1 MKSLYHTYVFLL
13 LSVCLSLVACSDD
26 NEAQEDLIEIS
37 PEDSTVLS
45 ASKGGQTVVRFTTTT
60 DWIASSSGSS
70 WCSISPS
77 SGKAGVAQITIT
89 TQENTGYDNREATIT
104 LRAGNAQAR
113 QIVVQQMQKN
123 AFLVAQDEYEVDD
136 EGGALEFEIN
146 TNVADFDVT
155 ISADWVKRVTAS
167 RGMQPVRLAFQI
179 EPNTDNMPREA
190 VITLSKDDVKQEVK
204 IVQDGYASVS
214 CFVVTHTCPVF
225 NIPLLLG
232 SKLKEGSIQ
241 WGDQQ
246 TEEYSSDATH
256 AYKDQQEH
264 TVVVEIRGVEEVQLQ
279 NLVGVTEIDLTEF

>member
-13 LSVCLSLVACSDD
+13 LSACLSLAACSDD
-26 NEAQEDLIEIS
+26 NETQEDLIEIS
-37 PEDSTVLS
+37 PEDCTVLS
-45 ASKGGQTVVRFTTTT
+45 ASKGGQTVIRFTATT

-123 AFLVAQDEYEVDD
+123 AFLVVQDEYEVDD
-136 EGGALEFEIN
+136 EGGTLEFEIN

-155 ISADWVKRVTAS
+155 LSADWVKRVTNA
-167 RGMQPVRLAFQI
+167 RGMQSVRLAFQI
-179 EPNTDNMPREA
+179 EPNADNVPREA

-204 IVQDGYASVS
+204 IVQDAYASVS
-214 CFVVTHTCPVF
+214 RLAVTHTCPVF

-232 SKLKEGSIQ
+232 SKLKDGTIQ

-246 TEEYSSDATH
+246 TEAYASDATH
-256 AYKDQQEH
+256 SYKDQQAH